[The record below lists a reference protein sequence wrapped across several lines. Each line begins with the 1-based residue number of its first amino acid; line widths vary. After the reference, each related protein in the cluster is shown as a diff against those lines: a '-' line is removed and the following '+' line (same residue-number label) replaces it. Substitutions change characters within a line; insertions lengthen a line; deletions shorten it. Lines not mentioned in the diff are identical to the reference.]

1 MRKDNARLEL
11 RLSREDKARIEKAAK
26 KCGLSVKKYVL
37 RCCKG
42 KEVRAKPPDEFWQIL
57 NHLYAY
63 CENMD
68 EEERMQLAELILKLQ
83 EAF

>member
-11 RLSREDKARIEKAAK
+11 RLSREDKVRIEKAAK
-26 KCGLSVKKYVL
+26 KCGISVKKYVL

-42 KEVRAKPPDEFWQIL
+42 KEVRQKPPDEFWQIL
-57 NHLYAY
+57 DHLYNY
-63 CENMD
+63 CDNMD

>member
-11 RLSREDKARIEKAAK
+11 RLSREDKTRIEKAAR
-26 KCGLSVKKYVL
+26 KCGLSVKEYVL

-42 KEVRAKPPDEFWQIL
+42 KEVRQKPPEEFWQIL
-57 NHLYAY
+57 NYLYNY
-63 CENMD
+63 CDHMD
-68 EEERMQLAELILKLQ
+68 EEERMQLAELILKFQ

>member
-11 RLSREDKARIEKAAK
+11 RLSREDKVRIEKAAR
-26 KCGLSVKKYVL
+26 KCGVSVKEYVL

-42 KEVRAKPPDEFWQIL
+42 KEVRQKPPEEFWQIL
-57 NHLYAY
+57 DHLYDF

-68 EEERMQLAELILKLQ
+68 EEERMQFAELILKLQ